1 MTNINP
7 FEIEDYLVE
16 ARSRVTDQFKGKPAF
31 DKYLDLLIRGS
42 TELQSTLKDLQQLR
56 SLDTAVGAQLD
67 VLGAIVGQGRML
79 VNVDIFQFFGFDAV
93 PNSLGFGTLGDPSVG
108 GIFYDANN
116 PRFGNVE
123 LNDDL
128 YRLLIKAKIA
138 KNVTRATPEDVM
150 RFANFIFSANGSTI
164 QDEGGAA
171 FLLMVGRQLSATERS
186 LLTYVDKTSEYNS
199 YLLPKPVGVRVS
211 FGNFDYNNFF
221 AFSEVPNAKG
231 FGSFK
236 EQYYDGT
243 YTYSGELNY
252 LPQMK
257 EGVGGKFASLLMVT

>member
-1 MTNINP
+1 MAVNP
-7 FEIEDYLVE
+7 FEETQYLDE
-16 ARSRVTDQFKGKPAF
+16 ARSRYTIQFEEQPVF
-31 DKYLDLLIRGS
+31 DKYVQLLLSEFQEI
-42 TELQSTLKDLQQLR
+42 QQQYKALMQER
-56 SLDTAVGAQLD
+56 SLDAAVGAQLD
-67 VLGAIVGQGRML
+67 LLGAIVGQDRLL
-79 VNVDIFQFFGFDAV
+79 VNVDIFEFFGFDAV
-93 PNSLGFGTLGDPSVG
+93 PNSLGFGTLDDSSV
-108 GIFYDANN
+108 
-116 PRFGNVE
+116 VE

-138 KNVTRATPEDVM
+138 KNVTRATPEDIM
-150 RFANFIFSANGSTI
+150 RFANFVFNTEGSTI

-171 FLLMVGRQLSATERS
+171 FRLMVGRQLSAIERS

-231 FGSFK
+231 FGSFE

-252 LPQMK
+252 LPAMK
-257 EGVGGKFASLLMVT
+257 EGVGGKFASLLMVE

>member
-1 MTNINP
+1 MPVNP
-7 FEIEDYLVE
+7 FEEVEYLDE
-16 ARSRVTDQFKGKPAF
+16 ARSRYTAQFEDQPVF
-31 DKYLDLLIRGS
+31 DKYVQLMLS
-42 TELQSTLKDLQQLR
+42 EFQELQKQYKSLMQER
-56 SLDTAVGAQLD
+56 SLDTAAGAQLD
-67 VLGAIVGQGRML
+67 LLGAIVGQGRML
-79 VNVDIFQFFGFDAV
+79 VNVDIFEFFGFDAV

-116 PRFGNVE
+116 PRFGNVK

-138 KNVTRATPEDVM
+138 KNVTRATPEDIM
-150 RFANFIFSANGSTI
+150 RFANFVFNTDGSTI

-171 FLLMVGRQLSATERS
+171 FRLLVGRQLSAIERS

-231 FGSFK
+231 FGSFE

-252 LPQMK
+252 LPAMK
-257 EGVGGKFASLLMVT
+257 EGVGGRFASLIMVE

>member
-1 MTNINP
+1 MAVNP
-7 FEIEDYLVE
+7 FEETQYLDE
-16 ARSRVTDQFKGKPAF
+16 ARSRYTIQFEDQPVF
-31 DKYLDLLIRGS
+31 DKYVQLLLSEFQEI
-42 TELQSTLKDLQQLR
+42 QQQYKALMQER

-67 VLGAIVGQGRML
+67 LLGAIVGQDRML
-79 VNVDIFQFFGFDAV
+79 VNVDIFEFFGFDAV
-93 PNSLGFGTLGDPSVG
+93 PNSLGFGTLDDSSVG

-128 YRLLIKAKIA
+128 YRLLIKAKIV
-138 KNVTRATPEDVM
+138 KNVTRATPEDIM
-150 RFANFIFSANGSTI
+150 RFANFVFNTEGSTI
-164 QDEGGAA
+164 QDEGEAA
-171 FLLMVGRQLSATERS
+171 FRLMVGRQLSAIERS

-211 FGNFDYNNFF
+211 FGDFDYNNFF

-231 FGSFK
+231 FGSFE

-252 LPQMK
+252 LPAMK
-257 EGVGGKFASLLMVT
+257 EGVGGKFASLLMVE

>member
-1 MTNINP
+1 MPVNP
-7 FEIEDYLVE
+7 FEEREYLDE
-16 ARSRVTDQFKGKPAF
+16 ARSRYTVQFEDQPVF
-31 DKYLDLLIRGS
+31 DKYVQLMLS
-42 TELQSTLKDLQQLR
+42 ECQELQKQYKALMQER

-67 VLGAIVGQGRML
+67 LLGAIVGQGRML
-79 VNVDIFQFFGFDAV
+79 VNVDIFEFFGFDAV

-138 KNVTRATPEDVM
+138 KNVTRATPEDIM
-150 RFANFIFSANGSTI
+150 RFANFVFSTEGSTI

-171 FLLMVGRQLSATERS
+171 FRLLVGRQLSAIERN
-186 LLTYVDKTSEYNS
+186 LLTYVDKTFDYNS

-211 FGNFDYNNFF
+211 FGDFDYNNFF

-231 FGSFK
+231 FGSF
-236 EQYYDGT
+236 EEHYYDGT
-243 YTYSGELNY
+243 YIHDGEIKY
-252 LPQMK
+252 FPEMG
-257 EGVGGKFASLLMVT
+257 EGGGKFASLYG

>member
-1 MTNINP
+1 MAVNP
-7 FEIEDYLVE
+7 FEEREYLDE
-16 ARSRVTDQFKGKPAF
+16 ARSRYTAQFEDQPIF
-31 DKYLDLLIRGS
+31 DKYVQLLLS
-42 TELQSTLKDLQQLR
+42 ECQELQKQYKALMQER

-67 VLGAIVGQGRML
+67 LLGAIVGQGRML

-93 PNSLGFGTLGDPSVG
+93 PSSLGFGTLGDPSVG

-138 KNVTRATPEDVM
+138 KNVTRATPEDIM
-150 RFANFIFSANGSTI
+150 RFANFVFSTEGSTI

-171 FLLMVGRQLSATERS
+171 FLLMVGRQLSAIERN

-211 FGNFDYNNFF
+211 FGDFDYNNFF

-231 FGSFK
+231 FGSF
-236 EQYYDGT
+236 EEHYYDGT
-243 YTYSGELNY
+243 YIHDGEIKY
-252 LPQMK
+252 FPEMG
-257 EGVGGKFASLLMVT
+257 EGGGKFASLYG

>member
-1 MTNINP
+1 MSKINP
-7 FEIEDYLVE
+7 FEIKDYLVE
-16 ARSRVTDQFKGKPAF
+16 ARSRVTEQFKDKVVF
-31 DKYLDLLIRGS
+31 DKYVQLLTSSGINIQLVLQDLM
-42 TELQSTLKDLQQLR
+42 QKR

-67 VLGAIVGQGRML
+67 LLGTIVGQGRML
-79 VNVDIFQFFGFDAV
+79 VNVDIFQFFGFDVV

-116 PRFGNVE
+116 PRFGNIE

-138 KNVTRATPEDVM
+138 KNSTRATPEDTM
-150 RFANFIFSANGSTI
+150 RFANFVFNTEGSTI

-171 FLLMVGRQLSATERS
+171 FLLMVGKQLSAIERS
-186 LLTYVDKTSEYNS
+186 LLTYIDKTSEYNS
-199 YLLPKPVGVRVS
+199 YLLPKPVGVKVS
-211 FGNFDYNNFF
+211 FGNFDYNSFF
-221 AFSEVPNAKG
+221 AFSDVPNAKG
-231 FGSFK
+231 FGSFE

-257 EGVGGKFASLLMVT
+257 EGVGGKFASLIMVT